1 MQTLNCHLNTS
12 NADDQYNA
20 PELISK
26 NVMKPMIQFFQ
37 KLFGTSATQLQK
49 ASNNGRKAGQVRFF
63 NRRKGFGF
71 IESPDLDKDIFV
83 HARDLNQSI
92 KKGDEVTF
100 LIGEDSKGPRAVDVA
115 LRNGDAS

>member
-1 MQTLNCHLNTS
+1 
-12 NADDQYNA
+12 
-20 PELISK
+20 
-26 NVMKPMIQFFQ
+26 MIQFFQ
-37 KLFGTSATQLQK
+37 KLFGSSTTQNQN
-49 ASNNGRKAGQVRFF
+49 ASSNGRKAGEVRFF

-92 KKGDEVTF
+92 KKGDKVTF

-115 LRNGDAS
+115 LRSGG